1 MIDLRVLGPVRALS
15 GDRDLDIG
23 HARQRS
29 LLAMLLVDVNN
40 VVPSSRL
47 AELVWDDRP
56 PRQARN
62 TLAGYATRLR
72 KVLAGAPGGPV
83 LLSQAGGYVLRV
95 DPVAVDLYRFR
106 AHVFRAS
113 AVRGDEERSALLRS
127 ALAQWSGAALG
138 DLLGTRAEAL
148 RTALDGERQAALLDY
163 FDAQLRLG
171 RPQEILTQ
179 LQRMTEERP
188 YDEELTLRLVTAH
201 RDSGN
206 PAAALRTYEAARS
219 RLASELST
227 GPGEA
232 LRKAGERL
240 LHPERPAGDGGSAL
254 SVATQARDRLRM
266 PQGAGYFAGRERE
279 LLELDVLL
287 TPTRAT
293 AVPAVPQGSNLAVI
307 SGMAGAGKTTL
318 ALQWAQ
324 RAHSAF
330 PDGQFFVA
338 LRGHEPH
345 LPPLDPIE
353 TLARVLLALGLPAAD
368 IPFGLD
374 ERAALYRTLLVGRRV
389 LLVLDDA
396 AGPEQVRHLLPPSVD
411 GSAVV
416 VTCRERMPGLT
427 ATYFAG
433 EVLLDALDT
442 ASALALLSSL
452 VGSARVA
459 NEPEAAAGIVRASG
473 RLPLTVRLSGAYAA
487 NHPDEPLGQVLARVP
502 SADSAD
508 ARGAMGRALDLS
520 YGKLRRDQRQLFR
533 QLGVVPGT
541 EFGRDAVAA
550 LSDGSFA
557 LLEERIGALVRAN
570 LLSEYAPR
578 RYRMHDMVKEY
589 AVGRACDEDPWEVRR
604 GVLLRLLEWY
614 RQSVERVSGA
624 NGIQMPGVHRGAGA
638 LPLGPGPGARPG
650 DTGRQDP
657 AGPHVPDG
665 LDGAGDPHGHGGPAP
680 YGHPGRAEGAG
691 EAGMAWLVREKANL
705 CAAIKLASEQG
716 LGPAGWRLADAMLGF
731 IRLHPGGDDWSAAV
745 EAAQSAA
752 AKAGN
757 ERANTAML
765 LNIADSR
772 YRVGRF
778 SSERRL
784 AREALAASRSASWR
798 AGEALS
804 LAVLGRS
811 YWSVGAIG
819 LANRY
824 LGAALRIHEG
834 LGDLAGQANALGRL
848 ARNAYDTGDPA
859 LALRDFRRSLVLAEK
874 AGSRFGQIRLPAY
887 IALAL
892 RQLGQYGEASHWCE
906 LAISSSRDVDFHEG
920 VAIALTCRA
929 ALFSD
934 LGEHARAVAAARE
947 AHVAIPHLSD
957 PRIEADCLIRLGG
970 VEAAAEHTDVAM
982 RSFGKALLLAEQIN
996 YRQGAVRAQAESAAT
1011 YVRLGLYEE
1020 ALAAGRRTRRA
1031 LQGYDMRLVTAQ
1043 MLVLEADCAL
1053 ASGRCAAAIT
1063 GYRRAALLYRTAG
1076 HRLGEVRALMAW
1088 GRAAGTVP
1096 GHGRPDRP
1104 WRRALALAGPLAV
1117 PEADTL
1123 RTLLGTGPV
1132 R

>member
-1 MIDLRVLGPVRALS
+1 MIDLRVLGPVRALT

-29 LLAMLLVDVNN
+29 LLAMLLADVNN
-40 VVPSSRL
+40 VVPSNRL

-56 PRQARN
+56 PRQSRN

-72 KVLAGAPGGPV
+72 KVLAAAPGRPA

-95 DPVAVDLYRFR
+95 DPAAVDLYRFR
-106 AHVFRAS
+106 ALASRAA
-113 AVRGDEERSALLRS
+113 AVRDDEERCALLRS

-138 DLLGTRAEAL
+138 DLMGTRVESL
-148 RTALDGERQAALLDY
+148 RTMLESERQAALLDY

-179 LQRMTEERP
+179 LQQMTEERP
-188 YDEELTLRLVTAH
+188 YDEELALRLVLAH

-206 PAAALRTYEAARS
+206 PAAALRTYETVRE
-219 RLASELST
+219 RLARELAT

-232 LRKAGERL
+232 LRGAGERL
-240 LHPERPAGDGGSAL
+240 LNPGRPSEDGGNAL
-254 SVATQARDRLRM
+254 SVATRARDRLRM
-266 PQGAGYFAGRERE
+266 PQGTGYFAGRERE

-287 TPTRAT
+287 TPTRAPAT
-293 AVPAVPQGSNLAVI
+293 AAAPQGSNLAVI

-324 RAHSAF
+324 RVHSSF

-345 LPPLDPIE
+345 LPPLEPIE
-353 TLARVLLALGLPAAD
+353 TLAQVLLALGLPAAD

-396 AGPEQVRHLLPPSVD
+396 AGPGQVRHLLPPSVD
-411 GSAVV
+411 GSAVL
-416 VTCRERMPGLT
+416 VTSRERMPGLT

-433 EVLLDALDT
+433 EVLLDALDAT
-442 ASALALLSSL
+442 SALALLASL

-459 NEPEAAAGIVRASG
+459 SEPEAAAGIVRASG

-502 SADSAD
+502 TADSAD

-520 YGKLRRDQRQLFR
+520 YGKLRADQRQLFR

-550 LSDGSFA
+550 LADGSFA

-578 RYRMHDMVKEY
+578 RYRLHDMVKEY
-589 AVGRACDEDPWEVRR
+589 AVGRASEEDSWEVRR

-614 RQSVERVSGA
+614 RQSVERASSA
-624 NGIQMPGVHRGAGA
+624 NGIQMSGVHRAAGA
-638 LPLGPGPGARPG
+638 TSLRPAGGPPTEPGDVDHDAHGIRDPGAPHDVHGPG
-650 DTGRQDP
+650 
-657 AGPHVPDG
+657 HPDG
-665 LDGAGDPHGHGGPAP
+665 GDG
-680 YGHPGRAEGAG
+680 EV
-691 EAGMAWLVREKANL
+691 GMAWLDREKANL
-705 CAAIKLASEQG
+705 CAAITLASELG
-716 LGPAGWRLADAMLGF
+716 LGPASWRLADAMLGF

-752 AKAGN
+752 ARAGN
-757 ERANTAML
+757 QRANTAML

-772 YRVGRF
+772 YRKGRY
-778 SSERRL
+778 SAERRL
-784 AREALAASRSASWR
+784 AREALTVSRDASWR

-819 LANRY
+819 MANRY
-824 LGAALRIHEG
+824 LGAALRIHES

-848 ARNAYDTGDPA
+848 ARNAYDTGDPVS
-859 LALRDFRRSLVLAEK
+859 ALRDFRRSLELAEQ

-887 IALAL
+887 MALTL
-892 RQLGQYGEASHWCE
+892 RQLGQYPEADHWCE
-906 LAISSSRDVDFHEG
+906 LAIRSSRDVDFHEG

-982 RSFGKALLLAEQIN
+982 RSFGKALLLADQIN

-1031 LQGYDMRLVTAQ
+1031 LQGCDMRLVTAQ

-1053 ASGRCAAAIT
+1053 ASGRCAAAVA
-1063 GYRRAALLYRTAG
+1063 GYRRASALYRTAG
-1076 HRLGEVRALMAW
+1076 HRLGEVRALMSW

-1104 WRRALALAGPLAV
+1104 WHRALRLAGPLAI

-1123 RTLLGTGPV
+1123 RTLLGAGG

>member
-1 MIDLRVLGPVRALS
+1 MIDLRVLGPVRALD
-15 GDRDLDIG
+15 GGRDLDIG

-40 VVPSSRL
+40 VVPSNRL

-56 PRQARN
+56 PGRARN

-72 KVLAGAPGGPV
+72 KVLAGAPGRPSLV
-83 LLSQAGGYVLRV
+83 SRDGGYVLRA
-95 DPVAVDLYRFR
+95 DPAAVDLYRFR
-106 AHVFRAS
+106 ALTSRA
-113 AVRGDEERSALLRS
+113 AAAEGDEERCGLLRS
-127 ALAQWSGAALG
+127 ALAQWTGTALG
-138 DLLGTRAEAL
+138 DLLGTRVEAL
-148 RTALDGERQAALLDY
+148 RTTLDGERQAALLEF
-163 FDAQLRLG
+163 FDARLRLG
-171 RPQEILTQ
+171 RPQDILTQ

-188 YDEELTLRLVTAH
+188 YDEELALRLVLAH

-206 PAAALRTYEAARS
+206 PAAALRTYEAARA

-227 GPGEA
+227 RPGEA
-232 LRKAGERL
+232 LRAAGERL
-240 LHPERPAGDGGSAL
+240 LNPRRPAEETGTAL
-254 SVATQARDRLRM
+254 AVATRARDRLRM
-266 PQGAGYFAGRERE
+266 PRGAGYFAGRERE
-279 LLELDVLL
+279 LGELDALL
-287 TPTRAT
+287 TPRRAAT
-293 AVPAVPQGSNLAVI
+293 AAAAPPGTNLAVI

-324 RAHSAF
+324 RVHAAF
-330 PDGQFFVA
+330 PEGQFFVA

-345 LPPLDPIE
+345 LPPLEPTE

-389 LLVLDDA
+389 LIVLDDA
-396 AGPEQVRHLLPPSVD
+396 AGPAQVRHLLPPSAE

-433 EVLLDALDT
+433 EVLLDALDAT
-442 ASALALLSSL
+442 SALALLSSL

-459 NEPEAAAGIVRASG
+459 NDPAAAAGIVRASG

-502 SADSAD
+502 TADSAD

-520 YGKLRRDQRQLFR
+520 YGKLRADQRRLFR

-550 LSDGSFA
+550 PADGSFA
-557 LLEERIGALVRAN
+557 ALEERIGALVGAN

-578 RYRMHDMVKEY
+578 RYRMHAMVKEY
-589 AVGRACDEDPWEVRR
+589 AVGRAGDEDSWEVRR
-604 GVLLRLLEWY
+604 DVLLRLLEWY
-614 RQSVERVSGA
+614 RQAVEQASSA
-624 NGIQMPGVHRGAGA
+624 NGIQRAGAHRGAGTA
-638 LPLGPGPGARPG
+638 PSGPGARPRTDAG
-650 DTGRQDP
+650 TGADADTAP
-657 AGPHVPDG
+657 ADAGSHGPHEPHAPHEPGSPDVGG
-665 LDGAGDPHGHGGPAP
+665 LGDG
-680 YGHPGRAEGAG
+680 EF
-691 EAGMAWLVREKANL
+691 GMDWLDREKANL
-705 CAAIKLASEQG
+705 CAAVKLAAELG
-716 LGPAGWRLADAMLGF
+716 LGPASWRLADAMLGY

-752 AKAGN
+752 ARSGN
-757 ERANTAML
+757 QRANTAML
-765 LNIADSR
+765 LNVADSR
-772 YRVGRF
+772 YRKGR
-778 SSERRL
+778 SASERRL
-784 AREALAASRSASWR
+784 AREALAVSRDGAWR
-798 AGEALS
+798 TGEALS
-804 LAVLGRS
+804 LSVLGRS
-811 YWSVGAIG
+811 YWAVGAIG
-819 LANRY
+819 TADRY
-824 LGAALRIHEG
+824 LRAALRIHESV
-834 LGDLAGQANALGRL
+834 GDLAGQANALGRL
-848 ARNAYDTGDPA
+848 ARNAYDTGDPGS
-859 LALRDFRRSLVLAEK
+859 ALRDFRRALELAEA
-874 AGSRFGQIRLPAY
+874 AGSRFGQIRVPAY
-887 IALAL
+887 IALTL
-892 RQLGQYGEASHWCE
+892 RQLGQYTEAGQWCE
-906 LAISSSRDVDFHEG
+906 VAIRLSRDVEFHEG

-982 RSFGKALLLAEQIN
+982 RSFGKALLLAERID
-996 YRQGAVRAQAESAAT
+996 YRQGVVRAQAESAAT

-1031 LQGYDMRLVTAQ
+1031 LQGCDMRLVAAQ

-1053 ASGRCAAAIT
+1053 ASGRCAAAVA
-1063 GYRRAALLYRTAG
+1063 GYRRASALYRTAG
-1076 HRLGEVRALMAW
+1076 HRLGEVRALLSW

-1104 WRRALALAGPLAV
+1104 WHRALRLAGPLAI

-1123 RTLLGTGPV
+1123 RALLGTGA

>member
-1 MIDLRVLGPVRALS
+1 MIDLRVLGPVRALT
-15 GDRDLDIG
+15 GERDLDIG

-40 VVPSSRL
+40 VVPSNRL
-47 AELVWDDRP
+47 AEFVWDDCP

-72 KVLAGAPGGPV
+72 KVLAAAPGRPA

-95 DPVAVDLYRFR
+95 DPTAVDLYRFR
-106 AHVFRAS
+106 SRAS
-113 AVRGDEERSALLRS
+113 RAATVRDDEERCRLLRS

-138 DLLGTRAEAL
+138 DLLGTYVEAL
-148 RTALDGERQAALLDY
+148 RTTLDGERQAVLLDY

-171 RPQEILTQ
+171 RPHEILDQ

-188 YDEELTLRLVTAH
+188 YDEELALRLVLAH
-201 RDSGN
+201 RDIGN
-206 PAAALRTYEAARS
+206 PAAALRTYEAARE

-227 GPGEA
+227 RPGEA
-232 LRKAGERL
+232 LRTAGEQL
-240 LHPERPAGDGGSAL
+240 LNPERPSESRGNAP
-254 SVATQARDRLRM
+254 SVATRARDRLRM
-266 PQGAGYFAGRERE
+266 PRVTGYFAGRERE
-279 LLELDVLL
+279 LHELDVLL
-287 TPTRAT
+287 TPQRSAVGTAATTAAT
-293 AVPAVPQGSNLAVI
+293 APQGSNLAVI

-324 RAHSAF
+324 KVQASF
-330 PDGQFFVA
+330 PDGQFFVP
-338 LRGHEPH
+338 LRGYEPH
-345 LPPLDPIE
+345 LPPLEPVE
-353 TLARVLLALGLPAAD
+353 ALAQVLLALGLPAAD
-368 IPFGLD
+368 IPFGLG
-374 ERAALYRTLLVGRRV
+374 ERAALYRTLLVARRV
-389 LLVLDDA
+389 LIVLDDA

-427 ATYFAG
+427 AAYYAG

-442 ASALALLSSL
+442 TSALALLASL

-459 NEPEAAAGIVRASG
+459 SEPEAAAGIVRASG
-473 RLPLTVRLSGAYAA
+473 QLPLTVRLSGAYAA
-487 NHPDEPLGQVLARVP
+487 SHPDERLDQVLARVP
-502 SADSAD
+502 TGGSPDT
-508 ARGAMGRALDLS
+508 RGAMDRALDLS
-520 YGKLRRDQRQLFR
+520 YGKLGAHQRQLFR
-533 QLGVVPGT
+533 QLGVLPGT
-541 EFGRDAVAA
+541 EFGRDTVAA
-550 LSDGSFA
+550 LADGSFA

-578 RYRMHDMVKEY
+578 QYRMHTMVKEY
-589 AVGRACDEDPWEVRR
+589 AVGRASEEDPWAVRR
-604 GVLLRLLEWY
+604 DVLLRLLEWY
-614 RQSVERVSGA
+614 RQSVERASSAG
-624 NGIQMPGVHRGAGA
+624 GIQMSEAHRGAGA
-638 LPLGPGPGARPG
+638 ASLL
-650 DTGRQDP
+650 P
-657 AGPHVPDG
+657 AGPPPTEPDPVETGPHSPDG
-665 LDGAGDPHGHGGPAP
+665 D
-680 YGHPGRAEGAG
+680 G
-691 EAGMAWLVREKANL
+691 EAVMAWLDREKANL
-705 CAAIKLASEQG
+705 CAAIKLASELG
-716 LGPAGWRLADAMLGF
+716 LGPASWRLADAMIGF

-752 AKAGN
+752 AKLGN
-757 ERANTAML
+757 QRANTAML

-772 YRVGRF
+772 YRKGRY
-778 SSERRL
+778 SSEQKL
-784 AREALAASRSASWR
+784 AREALTISRDASWQ

-811 YWSVGAIG
+811 YWSVGSIG

-824 LGAALRIHEG
+824 LGAALRIHES
-834 LGDLAGQANALGRL
+834 LGDLAGQANAVGRL
-848 ARNAYDTGDPA
+848 ARNAYDAGDPVS
-859 LALRDFRRSLVLAEK
+859 ALRDFRSSLELAER

-887 IALAL
+887 IALSL
-892 RQLGQYGEASHWCE
+892 RQLGQYAEADQWCE
-906 LAISSSRDVDFHEG
+906 LAIRSSRDMDFLEG

-982 RSFGKALLLAEQIN
+982 RSFGKALLLADRIN
-996 YRQGAVRAQAESAAT
+996 YRQGSARAQAASAET

-1020 ALAAGRRTRRA
+1020 ALAAGRRTRRV
-1031 LQGYDMRLVTAQ
+1031 LQECDMRLVTAQ
-1043 MLVLEADCAL
+1043 LLVLEADCAL

-1063 GYRRAALLYRTAG
+1063 GYRRASALYRAAG
-1076 HRLGEVRALMAW
+1076 HRLGEVRALLSW
-1088 GRAAGTVP
+1088 GRAADTVP

-1104 WRRALALAGPLAV
+1104 WHRALRLAGPLAI

-1123 RTLLGTGPV
+1123 RTLLGTGGM
-1132 R
+1132 